1 MLKMKKIS
9 ETYDM
14 KVFTDTGDYFGDVE
28 ESIMTSTKIFG
39 WKVKATKNSFLN
51 KVLGSAKG
59 VIVPHQLVKAVGDIL
74 VRFFDQDGNLVE
86 TGLEKRVISMSL
98 EELSKVGRAIGVA
111 GGSRKYASIL
121 GALRGHWINILV
133 TDHFTAK
140 WLANE

>member
-9 ETYDM
+9 ETYEM

-28 ESIMTSTKIFG
+28 ESIMTSTKVFW

-74 VRFFDQDGNLVE
+74 I
-86 TGLEKRVISMSL
+86 ISKTAVPSYSA
-98 EELSKVGRAIGVA
+98 EEA
-111 GGSRKYASIL
+111 GGDES
-121 GALRGHWINILV
+121 GAM
-133 TDHFTAK
+133 D
-140 WLANE
+140 